1 MFQSLAGS
9 PSTSHSSR
17 SARTMLISSMFQS
30 QAGSPSTSHQREQEL
45 KALRKGVSIPGGKP
59 LHEPPRGAFFL
70 DFLGKVSIPGGKPL
84 HEPLIRNC
92 VISPASNVF
101 QSLAGSPSTS
111 HSGDCHMVPAA
122 PTKFQSQAGS
132 PSTSHQVDF
141 AGVRLSHRVSIP
153 GGKPLHEPLG
163 KQLLFAV

>member
-45 KALRKGVSIPGGKP
+45 KALRK
-59 LHEPPRGAFFL
+59 R
-70 DFLGKVSIPGGKPL
+70 VSIPGGKPL